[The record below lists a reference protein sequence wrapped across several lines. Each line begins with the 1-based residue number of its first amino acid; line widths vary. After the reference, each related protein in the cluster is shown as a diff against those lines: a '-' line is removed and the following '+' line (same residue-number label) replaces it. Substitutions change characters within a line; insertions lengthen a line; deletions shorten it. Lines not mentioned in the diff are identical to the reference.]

1 MVVRA
6 AGNDPE
12 AFVFQRLS
20 ENGSV
25 FHQLLL
31 ICLELIAHGFL
42 EADRLGSDHVH
53 QRAALQTGEYFGV
66 DRFDIFFFAEDQTGT
81 GTAQGFVRGGR
92 DNIAVRDRGG
102 MHTGSHETGNVSH
115 VNKEI
120 SVRFVCDLTQAGE
133 VDDPR
138 IGRCTG
144 EDHAGLT
151 FHGEPFDF
159 IVVDC
164 FRFCRD
170 AVGNNVEELAGEVHG
185 VTVGQV
191 SAVVQTHG
199 KDGIAG
205 VQQGEVNSH
214 VRLGTG
220 VGLHVGSFRTE
231 EFAGTLNG
239 DFFHFINKF
248 ATAVVA
254 ASGITFCVLV
264 GENAALCCADSGAG
278 EVFGSDQFNAIVLT
292 VCFGI
297 DPFCDFR
304 IGIPDGGDVIVGG
317 AFQFFESAHMAGI
330 AGEGRFKPCLDEG
343 FCFFHGDVIR
353 RQNQHIA
360 AVVFTAGT
368 DNFFVVRHSSA
379 DRMET
384 VGINAHADAGTA
396 DQDPDL
402 QFTLGDGKAHLA
414 AEIRVVIFRIQ
425 FKGTEV
431 LCAAAQFR
439 QISDQLLLQFKSA
452 VVRSDPCHKALFAVP
467 VHDLSHDFLF
477 LCCYFRFLI

>member
-1 MVVRA
+1 
-6 AGNDPE
+6 
-12 AFVFQRLS
+12 
-20 ENGSV
+20 
-25 FHQLLL
+25 
-31 ICLELIAHGFL
+31 
-42 EADRLGSDHVH
+42 
-53 QRAALQTGEYFGV
+53 
-66 DRFDIFFFAEDQTGT
+66 
-81 GTAQGFVRGGR
+81 
-92 DNIAVRDRGG
+92 

-120 SVRFVCDLTQAGE
+120 SVCLVCDLTQAGE
-133 VDDPR
+133 VNDPR
-138 IGRCTG
+138 VGRCTG
-144 EDHAGLT
+144 KDHAGLA
-151 FHGEPFDF
+151 FHGKAFDL
-159 IVVDC
+159 IVVDR
-164 FRFCRD
+164 FRFCGD
-170 AVGNNVEELAGEVHG
+170 TVGNDIEELAGEVHG
-185 VTVGQV
+185 MTVGQV

-205 VQQGEVNSH
+205 VQQSEVNSH
-214 VRLGTG
+214 VCLGTG
-220 VGLHVGSFRTE
+220 VGLHVGGFCAE
-231 EFAGTLNG
+231 EFAGALNG
-239 DFFHFINKF
+239 DLFHFVHEF

-264 GENAALCCADSGAG
+264 GENAALCGADGSAG
-278 EVFGSDQFNAIVLT
+278 EVFGSDQFDPVVLT
-292 VCFGI
+292 GCFGI

-304 IGIPDGGDVIVGG
+304 ISIPDRGDVIVGG
-317 AFQFFESAHMAGI
+317 AFQFFQSAHVAGI
-330 AGEGRFKPCLDEG
+330 AGEGRFKPCLDECFG
-343 FCFFHGDVIR
+343 FFHGDVIR

-360 AVVFTAGT
+360 AVVFAAGT

-414 AEIRVVIFRIQ
+414 AEIRIVIFRIQ
-425 FKGTEV
+425 FIGTEI
-431 LCAAAQFR
+431 LCTAAQFR